1 MTQID
6 QTEKSEIHDL
16 SLEEIEQVSGG
27 LRNFPVSASLTP
39 SIPIPP
45 PEGRGPVVPLS
56 AGLFRPS
63 VA

>member
-27 LRNFPVSASLTP
+27 MRNFPVSASLTP

-45 PEGRGPVVPLS
+45 PLSLS
-56 AGLFRPS
+56 AFSEPPGR
-63 VA
+63 A

>member
-6 QTEKSEIHDL
+6 QMEKSEIHDL
-16 SLEEIEQVSGG
+16 SLEEMEQVSGG

-45 PEGRGPVVPLS
+45 PLSLS
-56 AGLFRPS
+56 AFSEPPGR
-63 VA
+63 A

>member
-6 QTEKSEIHDL
+6 QTEKSEIRDL

-45 PEGRGPVVPLS
+45 PLSLS
-56 AGLFRPS
+56 AFSGPPGR
-63 VA
+63 A

>member
-45 PEGRGPVVPLS
+45 PLSLS
-56 AGLFRPS
+56 AFSEPPGR
-63 VA
+63 A